1 MLFHGTETRCY
12 PPPSWL
18 WLHTSDV
25 IPLVEPYVFGQQ
37 KSTHI
42 SPYAEFIF
50 APNTRQAVLQDCGLV
65 TTHWDHPGKLES
77 QTPSF
82 LKASLLVSRW
92 TNGDTT
98 ASKLS
103 DGKRM
108 KLGMAGP
115 ALNRSS
121 REGEE
126 RESCMGTRLG
136 YFTSSSRKTF
146 KTTTKEIMS
155 FLCAWEGHRHM
166 SHLVYAYRTPAV
178 NPLEKSVFLV
188 T

>member
-1 MLFHGTETRCY
+1 M
-12 PPPSWL
+12 
-18 WLHTSDV
+18 
-25 IPLVEPYVFGQQ
+25 YVFGQQ
-37 KSTHI
+37 NSTHI
-42 SPYAEFIF
+42 SLYAESIF

-65 TTHWDHPGKLES
+65 TTHWDHPGKLGS

-92 TNGDTT
+92 TTGDTT

-103 DGKRM
+103 DGKRR

-126 RESCMGTRLG
+126 RGSCMETRLG
-136 YFTSSSRKTF
+136 YVTSSSRKTF

-155 FLCAWEGHRHM
+155 FLCA
-166 SHLVYAYRTPAV
+166 
-178 NPLEKSVFLV
+178 
-188 T
+188 